1 VLPQGRWFD
10 LTAGEWLDGGRSIER
25 TYALGDVPLFGR
37 EGHVLPIGPVV
48 QHTGELA
55 GPLVVD
61 EVLAFGTT
69 TAELTLPLVG
79 ADGRAEAELVLA
91 PDGSG
96 GIAGLDELARRTSAS
111 PAEIT
116 QH

>member
-1 VLPQGRWFD
+1 
-10 LTAGEWLDGGRSIER
+10 
-25 TYALGDVPLFGR
+25 
-37 EGHVLPIGPVV
+37 V

-61 EVLAFGTT
+61 EVLAFGAP
-69 TAELTLPLVG
+69 TAPLTLPLVG
-79 ADGRAEAELVLA
+79 ADGRAEAELVLT

-96 GIAGLDELARRTSAS
+96 GIAGLDELARRTSTAL
-111 PAEIT
+111 AAIT